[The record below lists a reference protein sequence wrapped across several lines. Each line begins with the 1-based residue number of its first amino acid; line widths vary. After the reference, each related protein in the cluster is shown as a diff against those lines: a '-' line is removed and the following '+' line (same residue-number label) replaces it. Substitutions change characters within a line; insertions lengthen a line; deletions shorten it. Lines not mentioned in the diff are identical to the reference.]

1 MRKTNA
7 QIDIET
13 LIQEMLKVQK
23 EKTRERNKRL
33 QQRTSKK

>member
-7 QIDIET
+7 QIDIEV